1 MKILRFMKR
10 RILQH
15 PKTTAK
21 ALALLGVPGAA
32 AMVGLLPVDGLDIEE
47 WQKAGIHAAAAMM
60 TGGGL
65 HGLLATDHDKVD
77 NHNM

>member
-1 MKILRFMKR
+1 MKIFRFIKR
-10 RILQH
+10 RILSH

-32 AMVGLLPVDGLDIEE
+32 ALIGLLPADGLDMHE

-60 TGGGL
+60 AGGGL
-65 HGLLATDHDKVD
+65 HGLLSTDHDKTD
-77 NHNM
+77 HS